1 MLVLPTNLKWTFCS
15 LQNDYHTHPRA
26 VYSSPDIINLI
37 FQKSV
42 GQKKKVQFLGP
53 SQVRHKILDKNFSQ
67 PRSVKVK
74 FALEQAMK
82 AQTGE

>member
-1 MLVLPTNLKWTFCS
+1 M
-15 LQNDYHTHPRA
+15 
-26 VYSSPDIINLI
+26 
-37 FQKSV
+37 